1 MHRIQ
6 RVSNSIGSQ
15 SLSEYAW
22 RMLALLII
30 MALLFVSNRALALT
44 ANPGATCRG
53 ITGASQGSL
62 LNTDY
67 NSLVSAVNTDN
78 YVTIGGNASGSIPL
92 QIKMSTTES
101 SSSTTL
107 SNFGVIES
115 GGVRAINI
123 RRTFPNTT
131 AFTDVNLDFRN
142 SITAQPIYLTNVAL
156 SAFDIDYSNSS
167 GNTFDDFVQITGV
180 NQAGTTIAGTF
191 QPVTGSNI
199 TFSDSLQG
207 LLTRTVSDPNC
218 PAKDLGTQCQGSVQF
233 SQPVSSVKIR
243 YSNTGYLRT
252 STNQE
257 IDFRVDNYCYVPQYI
272 FSGTVFDDNGG
283 ITGTRA
289 NATNADITTSTSP
302 YANNSNYFNGIFNP
316 SAPNAETGINGSTV
330 KLVNCAN
337 NSTTYTTQSVIR
349 DNAPPGE
356 YQISIPKTTLGN
368 NTNLCLLESRTGD
381 TYPIRTSS
389 EIKNVGF
396 VPTNFD
402 YPNNNFGRVI
412 DANAALVLKK
422 YQYINSCPTT
432 INYTAPDLNILGN
445 KDPKLGFSTEN
456 ISNINPGQCIAYKI
470 TATNRSN
477 LSISD
482 FIMQDKLQVKGS
494 EALVTSLLA
503 SPVSATNISDYA
515 SNSVPIGENGLVIT
529 KPLVLPA
536 RDNKV
541 FYFNTKYGTT
551 IDP

>member
-30 MALLFVSNRALALT
+30 MALLFVSNKALALA
-44 ANPGATCRG
+44 ANPGATCQG
-53 ITGASQGSL
+53 ITGGAQGSF
-62 LNTDY
+62 LNEDY
-67 NSLVSAVNTDN
+67 TNLVNALNKNSFVK
-78 YVTIGGNASGSIPL
+78 IMGNDSGRIPL
-92 QIKMSTTES
+92 EIKISTVES
-101 SSSTTL
+101 STSTTL
-107 SNFGVIES
+107 ANFGVINS
-115 GGVRAINI
+115 GTYRAINV
-123 RRTFPNTT
+123 RRTFPNVT
-131 AFTDVNLDFRN
+131 AYTDINFEFRN
-142 SITAQPIYLTNVAL
+142 TITTQPIYLSNVAL

-167 GNTFDDFVQITGV
+167 GNSFDDFIKITGI
-180 NQAGTTIAGTF
+180 NEAGATITGTF
-191 QPVTGSNI
+191 QQINNSNI
-199 TFSDSLQG
+199 TSFDQG
-207 LLTRTVSDPNC
+207 LLTTSTYNC
-218 PAKDLGTQCQGSVQF
+218 PAKNLGTECQGSIQF
-233 SQPVSSVKIR
+233 NAPVKSVKIR
-243 YSNTGYLRT
+243 YTNTGLLT
-252 STNQE
+252 ANPTNQE
-257 IDFRVDNYCYVPQYI
+257 VDFRIDNYCYVPQYI
-272 FSGTVFDDNGG
+272 FSGIVFDDNGG
-283 ITGTRA
+283 IASNRA
-289 NATNADITTSTSP
+289 DKDNADIITTTSAYS
-302 YANNSNYFNGIFNP
+302 NNSNYFNGVFNTP
-316 SAPNAETGINGSTV
+316 PETGIAGSSV
-330 KLVNCAN
+330 KLVSCTNTNTIYAN
-337 NSTTYTTQSVIR
+337 QSVVAAGTTIGR
-349 DNAPPGE
+349 
-356 YQISIPKTTLGN
+356 YQFSLPISTFGG

-381 TYPIRTSS
+381 TYPIRTSTDN
-389 EIKNVGF
+389 KNVGF
-396 VPTNFD
+396 ATTKYN
-402 YPNNNFGRVI
+402 YPDNDFGRVI

-432 INYTAPDLNILGN
+432 INYTDPDLNILGN

-551 IDP
+551 VDP